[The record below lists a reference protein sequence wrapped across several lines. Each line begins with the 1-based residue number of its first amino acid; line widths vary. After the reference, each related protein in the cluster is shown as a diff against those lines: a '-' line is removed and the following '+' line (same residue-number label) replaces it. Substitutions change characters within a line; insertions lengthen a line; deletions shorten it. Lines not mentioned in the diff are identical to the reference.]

1 MSRHHIGFAGRKMRL
16 PQSRASRIA
25 LGTVLI
31 LGGLA
36 GFLPILGFWM
46 IPFGIAILSI
56 DLAIARRLRRRV
68 QVRWGRRRMTR
79 RETS

>member
-16 PQSRASRIA
+16 PQSRTSRIA